1 MATKTNTS
9 YNRRQE
15 AERTRT
21 SSRKRGGGVSHS
33 TPFSGA
39 SSLWRQERVL
49 SNPLIIKFII
59 GLILGAFTLYVFFA
73 FFSYLIEGAAN
84 QSLFIDTATGDEV
97 ARQIKGHVG
106 VHGSRLMHNVVNGWL
121 GLGIIFVIYLLGF
134 ISLSLMVKLRASLSR
149 QIIFSVTMAFWSSL
163 ALSLLPDDWTRHW
176 FFLPGGVLGQ
186 MMEESLQRSIGI
198 VGIYILLILVLVL
211 LLFLSFGSLRERY
224 TRWTID
230 RTRRIR
236 EKESQELH
244 DGEITPGEKTEGKES
259 PSFTDELPGD
269 TDLEEPVEAEPDVV
283 PVVTSEEPIPDGSI
297 SYNEDGTDND
307 LSASQ
312 DRVDHQNKVAVDE
325 TSSNGDVKLEV
336 VDNRSME
343 DEVDDSV
350 ARSSAEKLMAE
361 LGPYDPRKELSSYRF
376 PPLDLLKKY
385 DQEST
390 EIDQNEI
397 RANKEL
403 ITNTFKSFNID
414 ILSITAT
421 VGPAITLYEVVPAAG
436 VHISRIRGL
445 EENIAMSLSALGIR
459 IIAPMPGKG
468 TIGLEVPNKKPQI
481 VSMRS
486 VIASN
491 KFTSST
497 ADLPIALGRTITNEV
512 FVFDLAKAPHLLVA
526 GATGQGKSVGLN
538 AIITSL
544 LYTKHP
550 SELKF
555 VMVDPKMVE
564 FSMYSLIEKHYM
576 AKLPGE
582 DQVIITDTKRV
593 AATLNSLCQEMDDR
607 YELLAAAHVRNIKEY
622 NEKFVSR
629 RLNPE
634 KGHRYLPYIVLI
646 IDEYGDLLITAGK
659 EIEIPI
665 TRLAQK
671 ARAIGIHAIIA
682 TQRPT
687 AKIITGAI
695 KANFPGR
702 IAFRVT
708 SSMDSRIILDTTG
721 ANRLVGKGDLLYQSG
736 SNMTRVQCAF
746 VDTPEVNSIVE
757 FISKQRGYTEA
768 YELPEVTDDS
778 SASRSGGDGSGMA
791 LDPNE
796 KDEIYDEVARMLVL
810 EQRASISLIQQK
822 FSIGYNRAARL
833 MNQLVA
839 GGVVT
844 PKEGNKPQDVI
855 PSSIEELEI

>member
-1 MATKTNTS
+1 MV
-9 YNRRQE
+9 
-15 AERTRT
+15 AETDPVPDPVDDG
-21 SSRKRGGGVSHS
+21 KEEPAVS
-33 TPFSGA
+33 
-39 SSLWRQERVL
+39 
-49 SNPLIIKFII
+49 
-59 GLILGAFTLYVFFA
+59 
-73 FFSYLIEGAAN
+73 
-84 QSLFIDTATGDEV
+84 
-97 ARQIKGHVG
+97 
-106 VHGSRLMHNVVNGWL
+106 VNGE
-121 GLGIIFVIYLLGF
+121 
-134 ISLSLMVKLRASLSR
+134 
-149 QIIFSVTMAFWSSL
+149 
-163 ALSLLPDDWTRHW
+163 DWT
-176 FFLPGGVLGQ
+176 P
-186 MMEESLQRSIGI
+186 EE
-198 VGIYILLILVLVL
+198 
-211 LLFLSFGSLRERY
+211 
-224 TRWTID
+224 D
-230 RTRRIR
+230 
-236 EKESQELH
+236 
-244 DGEITPGEKTEGKES
+244 
-259 PSFTDELPGD
+259 D
-269 TDLEEPVEAEPDVV
+269 TD
-283 PVVTSEEPIPDGSI
+283 VVTSNTPNPSRE
-297 SYNEDGTDND
+297 
-307 LSASQ
+307 A
-312 DRVDHQNKVAVDE
+312 
-325 TSSNGDVKLEV
+325 GDVKLEV

-343 DEVDDSV
+343 DEVDARTV
-350 ARSSAEKLMAE
+350 AATSEELVAK
-361 LGPYDPRKELSSYRF
+361 LGPYDPRKELSGYLF
-376 PPLDLLKKY
+376 PGLDLLKKY
-385 DQEST
+385 DQENT
-390 EIDQNEI
+390 EIDQSEI
-397 RANKEL
+397 QSNKEL

-491 KFTSST
+491 KFQTSK

-582 DQVIITDTKRV
+582 EQVIITDTKRV

-622 NEKFVSR
+622 NELFVNR

-746 VDTPEVNSIVE
+746 VDTPEVNAIVD
-757 FISKQRGYTEA
+757 FISAQRGYTEA
-768 YELPEVTDDS
+768 YELPEVTDDKS
-778 SASRSGGDGSGMA
+778 TTGSPSDGTGMA
-791 LDPNE
+791 LDPND
-796 KDEIYDEVARMLVL
+796 KDEIFDEVARMLVL

-839 GGVVT
+839 GGIVT

-855 PSSIEELEI
+855 PASIEELDAD

>member
-1 MATKTNTS
+1 MATQKKISSVNK
-9 YNRRQE
+9 RQE
-15 AERTRT
+15 AARPTKA
-21 SSRKRGGGVSHS
+21 SHNRGGQTHRLSS
-33 TPFSGA
+33 SAFSGG
-39 SSLWRQERVL
+39 EREV
-49 SNPLIIKFII
+49 SNPVILKFIL
-59 GLILGAFTLYVFFA
+59 GLSLGAFTLYLLFSFG
-73 FFSYLIEGAAN
+73 SYLIHGAAN
-84 QSLFIDTATGDEV
+84 QSLFIDTAGAERMV
-97 ARQIKGHVG
+97 SEIEGGVG
-106 VHGSRLMHNVVNGWL
+106 VHGSQMMHSIVNGWL
-121 GLGIIFVIYLLGF
+121 GLGFLFIIYLLGF
-134 ISLSLMVKLRASLSR
+134 ISLWLVVRLRASLVKHVIVS
-149 QIIFSVTMAFWSSL
+149 ITLALWTAL
-163 ALSLLPDDWTRHW
+163 ALSMLPEEWTRTW
-176 FFLPGGVLGQ
+176 FFLPGGVFGQ
-186 MMEESLQRSIGI
+186 MMASTLDTTIGKI
-198 VGIYILLILVLVL
+198 GIYILLALVLAL
-211 LLFLSFGSLRERY
+211 LIFLTFSGLQERY
-224 TRWTID
+224 TR
-230 RTRRIR
+230 RIKKR
-236 EKESQELH
+236 EESLRMA
-244 DGEITPGEKTEGKES
+244 KES
-259 PSFTDELPGD
+259 PAAPAARDEELSEEEIHETVPD
-269 TDLEEPVEAEPDVV
+269 TPE
-283 PVVTSEEPIPDGSI
+283 SEEPPITEPTIDTAPIPEEKEEEPYPLPRPEEWEPVQEPLTPDSGVV
-297 SYNEDGTDND
+297 EE
-307 LSASQ
+307 A
-312 DRVDHQNKVAVDE
+312 E
-325 TSSNGDVKLEV
+325 NGEVTLEV
-336 VDNRSME
+336 VDNRSMD
-343 DEVDDSV
+343 DEVDADA
-350 ARSSAEKLMAE
+350 ARLTAEELVSQ
-361 LGPYDPRKELSSYRF
+361 LGPYDPRKELSHYTF
-376 PPLDLLKKY
+376 PSLDLLRKY
-385 DQEST
+385 DQESK
-390 EIDQNEI
+390 EIDQEEI
-397 RANKEL
+397 QANKEL

-468 TIGLEVPNKKPQI
+468 TIGLEVPNKNPQI

-491 KFTSST
+491 KFQTT
-497 ADLPIALGRTITNEV
+497 KADLPIALGRTITNEV

-564 FSMYSLIEKHYM
+564 FSMYALIEKHYM

-582 DQVIITDTKRV
+582 EQVIITDTKRV

-622 NEKFVSR
+622 NELFVGR

-721 ANRLVGKGDLLYQSG
+721 ANRLVGKGDLLFQSG

-746 VDTPEVNSIVE
+746 VDTPEVNAIANY
-757 FISKQRGYTEA
+757 ISSQRGYTAA
-768 YELPEVTDDS
+768 YELPEVADEAAS
-778 SASRSGGDGSGMA
+778 SRSSEGSGMA

-796 KDEIYDEVARMLVL
+796 KDEIFDEVARMLVL

-844 PKEGNKPQDVI
+844 PKEGNKPQEVI
-855 PSSIEELEI
+855 PSSIEELDRY

>member
-1 MATKTNTS
+1 MATKTKTS
-9 YNRRQE
+9 YNKRQE
-15 AERTRT
+15 AERPRK
-21 SSRKRGGGVSHS
+21 SSRLRGGEASHS
-33 TPFSGA
+33 PA
-39 SSLWRQERVL
+39 SSIWRQERVI
-49 SNPLIIKFII
+49 SNPLILKFVL
-59 GLILGAFTLYVFFA
+59 GLILGVFTLYLLFA
-73 FFSYLIEGAAN
+73 FGSYLIDGAAN
-84 QSLFIDTATGDEV
+84 QSLFLDTASPDEMAAEV
-97 ARQIKGHVG
+97 KGNVG
-106 VHGSRLMHNVVNGWL
+106 VKGSQLMHNVVNGWL
-121 GLGIIFVIYLLGF
+121 GLGFVFIIYLLGF
-134 ISLSLMVKLRASLSR
+134 VSLSLVVKLRTNTLKH
-149 QIIFSVTMAFWSSL
+149 IIFAVTMAFWTAL
-163 ALSLLPDDWTRHW
+163 ALSLLPEGWTRSW
-176 FFLPGGVLGQ
+176 FFLPGGVIGQ
-186 MMEESLQRSIGI
+186 MMAGSLEASIGV
-198 VGIYILLILVLVL
+198 VGIYLLLGLVLVL
-211 LLFLSFGSLRERY
+211 LLFLSFSSLQERY
-224 TRWTID
+224 THWSKK
-230 RTRRIR
+230 RT
-236 EKESQELH
+236 EKLLETPEEAPHPSETPEPDEQPLPTEEKDAGDPLFVAETDPVPAPVDDGQGDVAVSI
-244 DGEITPGEKTEGKES
+244 DGEDWTPEE
-259 PSFTDELPGD
+259 DD
-269 TDLEEPVEAEPDVV
+269 TDVV
-283 PVVTSEEPIPDGSI
+283 PPAKPDQSHK
-297 SYNEDGTDND
+297 S
-307 LSASQ
+307 
-312 DRVDHQNKVAVDE
+312 
-325 TSSNGDVKLEV
+325 GDVKLEV

-343 DEVDDSV
+343 DEVDARTV
-350 ARSSAEKLMAE
+350 AATSEELVAK
-361 LGPYDPRKELSSYRF
+361 LGPYDPRKELSGYLF
-376 PPLDLLKKY
+376 PDLDLLKKY
-385 DQEST
+385 DQENT
-390 EIDQNEI
+390 EIDQSEI

-491 KFTSST
+491 KFQTSK

-582 DQVIITDTKRV
+582 EQVIITDTKRV

-622 NEKFVSR
+622 NELFVNR

-746 VDTPEVNSIVE
+746 VDTPEVNAIVDY
-757 FISKQRGYTEA
+757 ISAQRGYTEA
-768 YELPEVTDDS
+768 YELPEVTDEKS
-778 SASRSGGDGSGMA
+778 STGSSSDGTGMA
-791 LDPNE
+791 LDPND
-796 KDEIYDEVARMLVL
+796 KDEIFDEVARMLVL

-839 GGVVT
+839 GGIVT
-844 PKEGNKPQDVI
+844 PKEGNKPQEVI
-855 PSSIEELEI
+855 PASIEELDAD

>member
-1 MATKTNTS
+1 MTTKTKTS
-9 YNRRQE
+9 YNKRQE
-15 AERTRT
+15 AERPRK
-21 SSRKRGGGVSHS
+21 SSRLRGGEASHS
-33 TPFSGA
+33 PV
-39 SSLWRQERVL
+39 SSIWRQERVI
-49 SNPLIIKFII
+49 SNPLILKFVL
-59 GLILGAFTLYVFFA
+59 GLILGVFTLYLLFA
-73 FFSYLIEGAAN
+73 FGSYLIDGAAN
-84 QSLFIDTATGDEV
+84 QSLFLDTASPDEMAAEV
-97 ARQIKGHVG
+97 KGNVG
-106 VHGSRLMHNVVNGWL
+106 VKGSQLMHNVVNGWL
-121 GLGIIFVIYLLGF
+121 GLGFVFIIYLLGF
-134 ISLSLMVKLRASLSR
+134 VSLSLVVKLRTNTFKH
-149 QIIFSVTMAFWSSL
+149 IIFAVTMAFWTAL
-163 ALSLLPDDWTRHW
+163 ALSLLPEGWTRSW
-176 FFLPGGVLGQ
+176 FFLPGGVIGQ
-186 MMEESLQRSIGI
+186 MMAGSLEASIGV
-198 VGIYILLILVLVL
+198 VGIYLLLGLVLVL
-211 LLFLSFGSLRERY
+211 LLFLSFSSLQERY
-224 TRWTID
+224 THWSKKRTEKLLETPEEATHPAETPEPDEQPLPTEEKDAGDPLFVAETDPVPAPVDDGQGDVAVSINGEDWTPEED
-230 RTRRIR
+230 
-236 EKESQELH
+236 
-244 DGEITPGEKTEGKES
+244 
-259 PSFTDELPGD
+259 D
-269 TDLEEPVEAEPDVV
+269 TDVV
-283 PVVTSEEPIPDGSI
+283 PPAKPGQSHKS
-297 SYNEDGTDND
+297 
-307 LSASQ
+307 
-312 DRVDHQNKVAVDE
+312 
-325 TSSNGDVKLEV
+325 GDVKLEV

-343 DEVDDSV
+343 DEVDARTV
-350 ARSSAEKLMAE
+350 AATSEELVAK
-361 LGPYDPRKELSSYRF
+361 LGPYDPRKELSGYLF
-376 PPLDLLKKY
+376 PGLDLLKKY
-385 DQEST
+385 DQENT
-390 EIDQNEI
+390 EIDQSEI

-491 KFTSST
+491 KFQTSK

-582 DQVIITDTKRV
+582 EQVIITDTKRV

-622 NEKFVSR
+622 NELFVNR

-746 VDTPEVNSIVE
+746 VDTPEVNAIVDY
-757 FISKQRGYTEA
+757 ISAQRGYTEA
-768 YELPEVTDDS
+768 YELPEVTDEKSTAGS
-778 SASRSGGDGSGMA
+778 SSDGTGMA
-791 LDPNE
+791 LDPND
-796 KDEIYDEVARMLVL
+796 KDEIFDEVARMLVL

-839 GGVVT
+839 GGIVT
-844 PKEGNKPQDVI
+844 PKEGNKPQEVI
-855 PSSIEELEI
+855 PASIEELDAY

>member
-1 MATKTNTS
+1 MATKTKTS
-9 YNRRQE
+9 FNKRQE
-15 AERTRT
+15 AERP
-21 SSRKRGGGVSHS
+21 RKSPRFRGGEASHGS
-33 TPFSGA
+33 A
-39 SSLWRQERVL
+39 SSIWRQERVI
-49 SNPLIIKFII
+49 SNPLILRFVL
-59 GLILGAFTLYVFFA
+59 GLILGVFTLYLLFA
-73 FFSYLIEGAAN
+73 FGSYLIDGAAN
-84 QSLFIDTATGDEV
+84 QSLFLDTASPDEMATEV
-97 ARQIKGHVG
+97 RGNVG
-106 VHGSRLMHNVVNGWL
+106 VKGSQLMHNVVNGWL
-121 GLGIIFVIYLLGF
+121 GLGFVFIIYLLGF
-134 ISLSLMVKLRASLSR
+134 VSLSLMVKLRTNTLKH
-149 QIIFSVTMAFWSSL
+149 IIFSVTMAFWTAL
-163 ALSLLPDDWTRHW
+163 ALSLLPEGWTRSW
-176 FFLPGGVLGQ
+176 FFLPGGVIGQ
-186 MMEESLQRSIGI
+186 MMSKSLETSIGV
-198 VGIYILLILVLVL
+198 VGIYLLLGLVLVL
-211 LLFLSFGSLRERY
+211 LLFLSFGSLQERY
-224 TRWTID
+224 THWSKKRAEKLLETPEEAPHPAKTPEADEQPLPTEEKDANEPLLVAETDPVPDPVDDGQEEPAVSVNGEDWTPEED
-230 RTRRIR
+230 
-236 EKESQELH
+236 
-244 DGEITPGEKTEGKES
+244 
-259 PSFTDELPGD
+259 D
-269 TDLEEPVEAEPDVV
+269 TD
-283 PVVTSEEPIPDGSI
+283 VVTSNTPNPSRE
-297 SYNEDGTDND
+297 
-307 LSASQ
+307 A
-312 DRVDHQNKVAVDE
+312 
-325 TSSNGDVKLEV
+325 GDVKLEV

-343 DEVDDSV
+343 DEVDARTV
-350 ARSSAEKLMAE
+350 AATSEELVAK
-361 LGPYDPRKELSSYRF
+361 LGPYDPRKELSGYLF
-376 PPLDLLKKY
+376 PGLDLLKKY
-385 DQEST
+385 DQENT
-390 EIDQNEI
+390 EIDQSEI
-397 RANKEL
+397 QSNKEL

-491 KFTSST
+491 KFQTSK

-582 DQVIITDTKRV
+582 EQVIITDTKRV

-622 NEKFVSR
+622 NELFVNR

-746 VDTPEVNSIVE
+746 VDTPEVNAIVD
-757 FISKQRGYTEA
+757 FISAQRGYTEA
-768 YELPEVTDDS
+768 YELPEVTDDKS
-778 SASRSGGDGSGMA
+778 TTGSPSDGTGMA
-791 LDPNE
+791 LDPND
-796 KDEIYDEVARMLVL
+796 KDEIFDEVARMLVL

-839 GGVVT
+839 GGIVT

-855 PSSIEELEI
+855 PASIEELDAD

>member
-1 MATKTNTS
+1 MAHPKEKISLNS
-9 YNRRQE
+9 RQGT
-15 AERTRT
+15 AGA
-21 SSRKRGGGVSHS
+21 SKSRKK
-33 TPFSGA
+33 TGA
-39 SSLWRQERVL
+39 ANRT
-49 SNPLIIKFII
+49 
-59 GLILGAFTLYVFFA
+59 GLRFPA
-73 FFSYLIEGAAN
+73 FFSGDAAVGTPLILRFVFGTILGILALYLLFSFGSYLVNGAAN
-84 QSLFIDTATGDEV
+84 QSLFIDNAEGVDAAGAV
-97 ARQIKGHVG
+97 RGNVG
-106 VHGSRLMHNVVNGWL
+106 VQGSKLMHNVVDGWL
-121 GLGIIFVIYLLGF
+121 GFGFLFIIYLIG
-134 ISLSLMVKLRASLSR
+134 IVGLSMVITLRINLLK
-149 QIIFSVTMAFWSSL
+149 QILFSVTMAFWTSL
-163 ALSLLPDDWTRHW
+163 ALSMLPEAWLTGW

-186 MMEESLQRSIGI
+186 MMARSLTEAIGT
-198 VGIYILLILVLVL
+198 VGVWLLLILVLAL
-211 LLFLSFGSLRERY
+211 LLFLTFHSLQERYGRWSLRRKELLSRPPAERRPAPPAPQPEEEEEEEDFE
-224 TRWTID
+224 TGGG
-230 RTRRIR
+230 
-236 EKESQELH
+236 EPLFPQQEPL
-244 DGEITPGEKTEGKES
+244 PAPV
-259 PSFTDELPGD
+259 PS
-269 TDLEEPVEAEPDVV
+269 EAETRYPEDTSGLSKETDPKSESN
-283 PVVTSEEPIPDGSI
+283 PVSGEHSGATTAGAETPTSGE
-297 SYNEDGTDND
+297 
-307 LSASQ
+307 
-312 DRVDHQNKVAVDE
+312 
-325 TSSNGDVKLEV
+325 VKLEV
-336 VDNRSME
+336 VDNRHIEEEAE
-343 DEVDDSV
+343 DAKGGLTAADLV
-350 ARSSAEKLMAE
+350 EK
-361 LGPYDPRKELSSYRF
+361 LGPYDPRKELSGYRF
-376 PPLDLLKKY
+376 PTLDLLKKY
-385 DQEST
+385 DQDNS
-390 EIDQNEI
+390 EIDQEEI
-397 RANKEL
+397 QANKDL
-403 ITNTFKSFNID
+403 ITSTFKSFNID

-436 VHISRIRGL
+436 VHISKIRGL

-491 KFTSST
+491 RFQTSS

-564 FSMYSLIEKHYM
+564 FSMYALIEKHYM

-582 DQVIITDTKRV
+582 EQVIITDTKRV
-593 AATLNSLCQEMDDR
+593 AVTLNSLCQEMDDR

-622 NEKFVSR
+622 NEMFVNR
-629 RLNPE
+629 RLNPM

-708 SSMDSRIILDTTG
+708 SGVDSRIILDTTG
-721 ANRLVGKGDLLYQSG
+721 ANRLVGKGDLLFQNG
-736 SNMTRVQCAF
+736 SNMTRIQCAF
-746 VDTPEVNSIVE
+746 VDTPEVNAIVDY
-757 FISKQRGYTEA
+757 IADQRGYAEA
-768 YELPEVTDDS
+768 YELPEPEDENGSD
-778 SASRSGGDGSGMA
+778 ARPAGDGSGMV

-810 EQRASISLIQQK
+810 EGRASISLIQQK

-844 PKEGNKPQDVI
+844 PKDGNKPQEVI
-855 PSSIEELEI
+855 PSSIEELDRY